1 MVVNVYLFWK
11 PLYQQKYKF
20 SESVLS
26 DLPEINHYRYSERDK
41 VIHPDDAKLNSTYK
55 S

>member
-1 MVVNVYLFWK
+1 MIVNVYLVLK
-11 PLYQQKYKF
+11 PLYQEKYKF

-41 VIHPDDAKLNSTYK
+41 VIHPDEAKPNSTYK